1 MAIFCFMLIIYFV
14 KISLFYRPCFYFSN
28 IKPYQTKIIGLI
40 SLKKMFSFAK
50 IVPMNFIRFLFSRSL
65 IKQLILALLVIL
77 LVSFLTLKWLKYY
90 TNHGTFVEVPSLLG
104 LSLNDADKTLKSF
117 ELVAQVQDS
126 SNYNPKYPSRAVI
139 EQEPIAGSKVKET
152 RKIYLILNPS
162 DYKNVRLPD
171 VIRSTLRETKPTLEV
186 LGFKIGTHVY
196 EDDIGKDEVLEMRY
210 KGKKVN
216 PGDLLKK
223 TSVIDLVLGNGI
235 RKLN

>member
-1 MAIFCFMLIIYFV
+1 
-14 KISLFYRPCFYFSN
+14 
-28 IKPYQTKIIGLI
+28 
-40 SLKKMFSFAK
+40 MFSFAK

-65 IKQLILALLVIL
+65 IKQLILALVAVL

-126 SNYNPKYPSRAVI
+126 SNYNPKYPSGAVI

-162 DYKNVRLPD
+162 DYKNIRIPD
-171 VIRSTLRETKPTLEV
+171 VIRSTLRQTKPTLEV
-186 LGFKIGTHVY
+186 LGFKIGTLIY
-196 EDDIGKDEVLEMRY
+196 EDDLGKDEVLEMRY

-235 RKLN
+235 RKIN

>member
-1 MAIFCFMLIIYFV
+1 
-14 KISLFYRPCFYFSN
+14 
-28 IKPYQTKIIGLI
+28 
-40 SLKKMFSFAK
+40 MFSFAK

-186 LGFKIGTHVY
+186 LGFKIGTLIY
-196 EDDIGKDEVLEMRY
+196 EDDLGKDEVLEMRY

-223 TSVIDLVLGNGI
+223 TSEIDLVLGNGI

>member
-1 MAIFCFMLIIYFV
+1 
-14 KISLFYRPCFYFSN
+14 
-28 IKPYQTKIIGLI
+28 
-40 SLKKMFSFAK
+40 MFSFAK
-50 IVPMNFIRFLFSRSL
+50 IAPMNFIRFLFSKSF
-65 IKQLILALLVIL
+65 IKQLIWAIVAVV

-90 TNHGTFVEVPSLLG
+90 TNHGAFVEVPSLLG

-126 SNYNPKYPSRAVI
+126 SNYNPKYPSGAVI
-139 EQEPIAGSKVKET
+139 EQEPIAGSKVKES

-171 VIRSTLRETKPTLEV
+171 VIRSTLRQTKPTLEV
-186 LGFKIGTHVY
+186 LGFKIGTLIY
-196 EDDIGKDEVLEMRY
+196 EDDLGKDEVLEMRY